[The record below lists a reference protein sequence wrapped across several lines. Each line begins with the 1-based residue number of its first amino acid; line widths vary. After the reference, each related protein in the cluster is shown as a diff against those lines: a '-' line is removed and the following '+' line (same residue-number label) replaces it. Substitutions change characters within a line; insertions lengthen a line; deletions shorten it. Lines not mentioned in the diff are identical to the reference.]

1 MTRSRRARITRRP
14 TAPPL
19 EGVIAVTLDGI
30 LAALAERK
38 IAHPVYAD
46 LSLGAWR
53 SHEVARSC
61 FSQLGLEW
69 PPQDAP
75 SGNDETAAI
84 GDWIDAEG
92 CGEASALQAVA
103 LAEAL
108 YGELGERPLRLV
120 VLAPR
125 FDLPWQAENLAF
137 IRFLAHGRRPCD
149 RIVLTTAETR
159 APRSPG
165 LDVDWNEAAEAPPRP
180 RPDGLEPLI
189 PGFSG
194 SLTPPEW
201 RRAPSTTPRLEFDRL
216 AAAAA
221 EPWLRAYAQVYGNNI
236 FVDPWFLCAE
246 ANRRLAEGGHGIA
259 LRLLERAAECA
270 RTPQDRGLLQSLA
283 QGFRIALMRYEEVM
297 GAPDSVSLAGMRGK
311 VVVLNFW
318 ASWCLEC
325 RDEHAVLQEAAA
337 QYMPQGVK
345 FYGVLYNDNAANGQ
359 EYLTEMGGQV
369 YPTLLDPKTRTAI
382 DYGVYGVPETFFIA
396 PDGRVAFKKV
406 GPITPQEMDATL
418 KPLLA
423 EAQMAP
429 QKGGS

>member
-1 MTRSRRARITRRP
+1 MNWNRA
-14 TAPPL
+14 L
-19 EGVIAVTLDGI
+19 LGVAG
-30 LAALAERK
+30 ACAL
-38 IAHPVYAD
+38 
-46 LSLGAWR
+46 
-53 SHEVARSC
+53 
-61 FSQLGLEW
+61 
-69 PPQDAP
+69 
-75 SGNDETAAI
+75 
-84 GDWIDAEG
+84 
-92 CGEASALQAVA
+92 
-103 LAEAL
+103 
-108 YGELGERPLRLV
+108 
-120 VLAPR
+120 
-125 FDLPWQAENLAF
+125 
-137 IRFLAHGRRPCD
+137 
-149 RIVLTTAETR
+149 IVLFYFGMHQD
-159 APRSPG
+159 PRDIGASPLKG
-165 LDVDWNEAAEAPPRP
+165 
-180 RPDGLEPLI
+180 
-189 PGFSG
+189 
-194 SLTPPEW
+194 
-201 RRAPSTTPRLEFDRL
+201 
-216 AAAAA
+216 
-221 EPWLRAYAQVYGNNI
+221 
-236 FVDPWFLCAE
+236 
-246 ANRRLAEGGHGIA
+246 
-259 LRLLERAAECA
+259 RAAPA
-270 RTPQDRGLLQSLA
+270 FA
-283 QGFRIALMRYEEVM
+283 MEVM